1 MKSGEI
7 MEHKHH
13 AKSSLKF
20 MSSEEILDELNLKG
34 NEVFMDAGCGDGHI
48 AIKAV
53 EDYIPDGVV
62 YAIDN
67 YEPSI
72 EEINAYKQENNL
84 ENLKVIKADIT
95 KDITEIEDG
104 SVDMVFMFNVIH
116 GFKASDN
123 LDEVIESLLRIIRK
137 DGKIAIVEFN
147 PIDWS
152 IGPPT
157 EIKYAPSELVEIF
170 DKYDFKKICLND
182 NIGQDGPEGK
192 SHYLIIF
199 QRE

>member
-84 ENLKVIKADIT
+84 ENL
-95 KDITEIEDG
+95 
-104 SVDMVFMFNVIH
+104 
-116 GFKASDN
+116 
-123 LDEVIESLLRIIRK
+123 
-137 DGKIAIVEFN
+137 
-147 PIDWS
+147 
-152 IGPPT
+152 
-157 EIKYAPSELVEIF
+157 
-170 DKYDFKKICLND
+170 
-182 NIGQDGPEGK
+182 NIEGK
-192 SHYLIIF
+192 RQWRS
-199 QRE
+199 RRTAVRPARSSPRASVRRSARATRSTSTTSRR

>member
-1 MKSGEI
+1 

-20 MSSEEILDELNLKG
+20 MGSEEVLDELNLKG

-48 AIKAV
+48 AIKAA
-53 EDYIPDGVV
+53 EDYIPDGTA
-62 YAIDN
+62 YAVDN

-72 EEINAYKQENNL
+72 EEINAYRQENNL

-95 KDITEIEDG
+95 RDIPQIGDG

-147 PIDWS
+147 PIDWP

-157 EIKYAPSELVEIF
+157 EIKYAPEELEEIF
-170 DKYDFKKICLND
+170 DEYDFRKVYLND
-182 NIGQDGPEGK
+182 SVGQEGPDGK

-199 QRE
+199 QRK